1 METEK
6 ILQYLDQLKEE
17 LEKME
22 MLFLYGIGVLF
33 TVISGIAYGIHGW
46 IGAFRILFL
55 FYCLWGMWKCLKNGQ
70 R

>member
-55 FYCLWGMWKCLKNGQ
+55 FYCLWGLWKCLKNGQ

>member
-1 METEK
+1 MEEGK
-6 ILQYLDQLKEE
+6 ILQRLNQLMADMDKTK
-17 LEKME
+17 L
-22 MLFLYGIGVLF
+22 LFLYGIGVLF